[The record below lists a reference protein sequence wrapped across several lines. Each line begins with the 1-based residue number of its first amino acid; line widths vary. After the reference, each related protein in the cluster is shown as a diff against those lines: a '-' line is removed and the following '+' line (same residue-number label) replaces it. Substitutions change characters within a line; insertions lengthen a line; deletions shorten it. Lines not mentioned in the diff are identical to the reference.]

1 MQLESQRP
9 DFDLCGH
16 YAPEFWHG
24 NPTSCRDRE
33 CVEDFLPTANSKL
46 ICVALFAVV
55 ARTDNSK
62 CGLCAVT
69 SAYSTDMR
77 PSVNAVERLT
87 HYSSDE
93 LPQEAPHDIPS
104 KKPPVT
110 WPERGEIVFD
120 EIEMAYRPELP
131 SVLKKM

>member
-1 MQLESQRP
+1 ME
-9 DFDLCGH
+9 
-16 YAPEFWHG
+16 E
-24 NPTSCRDRE
+24 
-33 CVEDFLPTANSKL
+33 FLPSASNSKL
-46 ICVALFAVV
+46 ISVVFLFVAVV
-55 ARTDNSK
+55 HTDNSK
-62 CGLCAVT
+62 GVLCVVT

-77 PSVNAVERLT
+77 LSVNAVERLT

-120 EIEMAYRPELP
+120 RIEMAYRPELP